1 MTSNAK
7 IGLLMGLAVIFVFAF
22 IVNGLSGFRRARDVN
37 YIIPLVDTSPRGI
50 KPDIRP
56 ENFPPQPVPDQ
67 PPEETLPPKK
77 KEQFQVQSP
86 KTAPPVKADNYTE
99 PAKQTWPKVH
109 IVSKGENLADI
120 AKEYYGTKEGNRRV
134 NIKRIFEANRKLL
147 DSPDMI
153 YPGQELIIPPLWASA
168 TDKNGIEGIFPDSM
182 FEKVESIGRR
192 HL

>member
-7 IGLLMGLAVIFVFAF
+7 VGLLMGLLVIFVFAF
-22 IVNGLSGFRRARDVN
+22 IVNGLSGFRHARNDN
-37 YIIPLVDTSPRGI
+37 YIIPLVDASPRGI
-50 KPDIRP
+50 KPDIQP
-56 ENFPPQPVPDQ
+56 ENFPPQPVPVR
-67 PPEETLPPKK
+67 PPEETPPPKK
-77 KEQFQVQSP
+77 KEQFQDQPP
-86 KTAPPVKADNYTE
+86 KTAPPVKTDNYTK

-109 IVSKGENLADI
+109 IVRQGENLADI
-120 AKEYYGTKEGNRRV
+120 AKEYYGPKEGNRRV
-134 NIKRIFEANRKLL
+134 NIKRIFEANRKSL

-168 TDKNGIEGIFPDSM
+168 SDKNGIDGIFPDSM

>member
-7 IGLLMGLAVIFVFAF
+7 VGLLMGLLVIFVFAF
-22 IVNGLSGFRRARDVN
+22 IVNGMSGFRRTKNDN
-37 YIIPLVDTSPRGI
+37 YIIPLVDVSPRGI

-56 ENFPPQPVPDQ
+56 ENFPPQPIPDQ
-67 PPEETLPPKK
+67 PPEETPPPKK

-86 KTAPPVKADNYTE
+86 KTAPPVKADNYTK

-109 IVSKGENLADI
+109 IVRQGENLADI

-153 YPGQELIIPPLWASA
+153 YPGQKLIIPPLWASA
-168 TDKNGIEGIFPDSM
+168 SDKNGIDGIFPDSM